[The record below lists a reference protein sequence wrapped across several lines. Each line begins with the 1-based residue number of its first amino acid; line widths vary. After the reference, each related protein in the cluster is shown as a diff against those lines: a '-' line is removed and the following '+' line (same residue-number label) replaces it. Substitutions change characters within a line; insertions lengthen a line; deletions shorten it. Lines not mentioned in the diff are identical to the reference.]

1 MSKIT
6 FKETRQEL
14 NIPEDEPIFYDF
26 TFFYDKKIKTTEK
39 KLLVNTYY
47 QAAIKL
53 VEEDPVD
60 INTFLDTK
68 DLLLKNNVPESEIE
82 SSTITVP
89 KMKIILALEEYY
101 SKMMEEY
108 FLTVEDIAKFLNLS
122 RIMVQTK
129 IIPHLDEMRF
139 VCSRD
144 SENSILK
151 KNYLKAKTLIKN
163 INYSKHFITE
173 DTYSLLLKN
182 LDELEINKKDAIK
195 ILEIYQNSR
204 VDLFRKK
211 SLYSLSSFLKFL
223 NSYTKELYSNNIIAL
238 DLTNEEYNLL
248 LKKHHLLRYDT
259 YICEISNAL
268 MNKIKSQAN
277 FTEYVELDI
286 QEIAKKHFI
295 FATTLEKA
303 IDKHFSDDKLFS
315 MATLKIF
322 WDFFYD
328 SQVKDSLKFLKYTKV
343 EISFSEKPSV
353 RYILSKSDVINEI
366 ITIAPT
372 DNNSNKNNIVK
383 IPIESKILEYLY
395 TLTPDIKTYIF
406 NEILALEPLKLN
418 NKEIDSL

>member
-6 FKETRQEL
+6 FKETRKKL
-14 NIPEDEPIFYDF
+14 NISEDETIFYDF
-26 TFFYDKKIKTTEK
+26 TFFYDKKIKAIEK
-39 KLLVNTYY
+39 KLLTNAYY
-47 QAAIKL
+47 KAAINL

-60 INTFLDTK
+60 IDAFLETK

-82 SSTITVP
+82 SYTITVP

-139 VCSRD
+139 ICSRD
-144 SENSILK
+144 SENSTLK

-173 DTYSLLLKN
+173 DTYSLLLKK
-182 LDELEINKKDAIK
+182 LDELEINKKDAVK
-195 ILEIYQNSR
+195 ILDIYQNSR

-223 NSYTKELYSNNIIAL
+223 KSYSKELYSNNIIYL
-238 DLTNEEYNLL
+238 DLTNEEYNSL
-248 LKKHHLLRYDT
+248 LKKHPLLRYDT
-259 YICEISNAL
+259 YICEISKAL

-277 FTEYVELDI
+277 FTEYIELDMLDI

-303 IDKHFSDDKLFS
+303 TAKHFSDDKLFS

-322 WDFFYD
+322 WDLFYD
-328 SQVKDSLKFLKYTKV
+328 SQVKESLKFLKYTKV
-343 EISFSEKPSV
+343 EILFSEKPSV
-353 RYILSKSDVINEI
+353 RYILSKSDVVNEI
-366 ITIAPT
+366 ITIST
-372 DNNSNKNNIVK
+372 IDNNSNKNNIVK
-383 IPIESKILEYLY
+383 IPMESKVLEYLY
-395 TLTPDIKTYIF
+395 TITTDIKTYIL
-406 NEILALEPLKLN
+406 NEILTLEALKLN
-418 NKEIDSL
+418 DKDI

>member
-53 VEEDPVD
+53 VEEDSVD

-144 SENSILK
+144 SENLTLK

-182 LDELEINKKDAIK
+182 LDELKINKKDAIK

-223 NSYTKELYSNNIIAL
+223 KSYTKELYSNNIIAL

-286 QEIAKKHFI
+286 QEIAKKHFV
-295 FATTLEKA
+295 FANTLEKA
-303 IDKHFSDDKLFS
+303 IDKYFSDDKLFS

-372 DNNSNKNNIVK
+372 DNDSNKNNIVK
-383 IPIESKILEYLY
+383 IPMESKVLEYLY
-395 TLTPDIKTYIF
+395 TITTDIKTYIL
-406 NEILALEPLKLN
+406 NEILTLEALKLN
-418 NKEIDSL
+418 DKYI

>member
-53 VEEDPVD
+53 VEEDSVD

-144 SENSILK
+144 SENLTLK

-182 LDELEINKKDAIK
+182 LDELKINKKDAIK

-223 NSYTKELYSNNIIAL
+223 KSYTKELYSNNIIAL

-286 QEIAKKHFI
+286 QEIAKKHFV
-295 FATTLEKA
+295 FANTLEKA
-303 IDKHFSDDKLFS
+303 IDKYFSDDKTFQHGHLKNLLGLFLRFTS
-315 MATLKIF
+315 EGFI
-322 WDFFYD
+322 
-328 SQVKDSLKFLKYTKV
+328 KV
-343 EISFSEKPSV
+343 P
-353 RYILSKSDVINEI
+353 
-366 ITIAPT
+366 
-372 DNNSNKNNIVK
+372 
-383 IPIESKILEYLY
+383 
-395 TLTPDIKTYIF
+395 
-406 NEILALEPLKLN
+406 
-418 NKEIDSL
+418 